1 MQDLATCNP
10 FIILGATGATGQ
22 QLARDLH
29 ERGAKLRLLARD
41 ETKLNELAD
50 SLNAERTVLAG
61 ADAISI
67 RDAMLAACA
76 DGPAAG
82 VAHCIGS

>member
-41 ETKLNELAD
+41 ET
-50 SLNAERTVLAG
+50 
-61 ADAISI
+61 
-67 RDAMLAACA
+67 
-76 DGPAAG
+76 
-82 VAHCIGS
+82 